1 MGHALEFVRAD
12 ILARYK
18 TLMGY
23 DVYFNTGTDE
33 HGIKIY
39 DKAQSQGIDVQ
50 TFVDSGFATFKEQ
63 LSQFGIMDTIHFVRT
78 TDAHHI
84 EIAQEFW
91 NRALE
96 NGYIYKAPYQAKYC
110 KGCESEKTDSELVN
124 DECPEHPGQ
133 ALQHIDEENY
143 FFKYSAFT
151 EKLLDFYKQH
161 PTFVVPD
168 FRFTEIKEFVGRG
181 LQDFSISRKREKMPW
196 GIPVPNDDEHVMY
209 VWFDALTNYVST
221 LGNPFSG
228 DEKFNH
234 YWVNGT
240 PTQYCGKDNNRFQSA
255 MWQAMLM
262 AVDLPNSHQIIINGH
277 ITGDGGI
284 KMSKSLGNVVNPYD
298 MITEYGTDALRLFLA
313 KEIGAWDDSP
323 FTAERLADAYQANL
337 VNGLGNLLSRTLTM
351 AQNYD
356 VDCSAI
362 VFPEFSTVAH
372 SAYEIFD
379 YTRVTTDI
387 WQGVNALDKLI
398 TEREPFKVFKT
409 DPDKARSDVFEV
421 MQGLAKIS
429 VQLQP
434 IMPETAQKMRTL
446 IEKRE
451 KPAEPLFARK

>member
-63 LSQFGIMDTIHFVRT
+63 LSQFGIMDTIHCVRT

-84 EIAQEFW
+84 AIAQEFW
-91 NRALE
+91 NRALT

-133 ALQHIDEENY
+133 PLQHIDEENY

-151 EKLLDFYKQH
+151 DRLLAFYKQH

-255 MWQAMLM
+255 MWQAMLI

-284 KMSKSLGNVVNPYD
+284 KMSKSLGNAVNPYD
-298 MITEYGTDALRLFLA
+298 MIMEYGTDALRLFLA

-323 FTAERLADAYQANL
+323 FTEGRLADAYQANL

-372 SAYEIFD
+372 AAYEIFD

-398 TEREPFKVFKT
+398 TEREPFKVFKI
-409 DPDKARSDVFEV
+409 DPEKARSDVFEV